1 MINKEPDSIKKMF
14 NKIAAHYD
22 LLNNI
27 ISFFTHY
34 QVKKIAVKNLDIAP
48 NAKVL
53 DLCCGTGDLGIIAK
67 QLTPSCEV
75 IGVDF
80 SKNMTEIAAYKSQN
94 IKYMEQDATNLNFE
108 DNSFDYVL
116 MGFGLRNIKNRQAA
130 LKEIYRVLKT
140 GGSFLH
146 LDFGAKNFLNKIYD
160 LIITFLAKM
169 FFKNTESYLYLL
181 KSKNEFP
188 PPNILA
194 EKFKNIGFNIKTIKY
209 CCLKLISYQICIK
222 E

>member
-27 ISFFTHY
+27 ISCFTHY
-34 QVKKIAVKNLDIAP
+34 QVKKIAVKNLKITP
-48 NAKVL
+48 NSKVL
-53 DLCCGTGDLGIIAK
+53 DLCCGTGDLGKIAK
-67 QLTPSCEV
+67 KLTPSCEV

-80 SKNMTEIAAYKSQN
+80 SKNMTDLAAKKSPN
-94 IKYMEQDATNLNFE
+94 IKFMEQDATNLNFD

-116 MGFGLRNIKNRQAA
+116 MGFGLRNIKDRQAA
-130 LKEIYRVLKT
+130 LKEIHRVLKKD
-140 GGSFLH
+140 GVFLH
-146 LDFGAKNFLNKIYD
+146 LDFGNKNFLNKIYD
-160 LIITFLAKM
+160 LIITFFAKM

-194 EKFKNIGFNIKTIKY
+194 EEFKNAGFNVKTIKY
-209 CCLKLISYQICIK
+209 CCFNLISFQICLK
-222 E
+222 N

>member
-34 QVKKIAVKNLDIAP
+34 QVKKIAVKNLKITP
-48 NAKVL
+48 NSKVL
-53 DLCCGTGDLGIIAK
+53 DLCCGTGDLGRIAK
-67 QLTPSCEV
+67 KLTPSCEV

-80 SKNMTEIAAYKSQN
+80 SKNMTDLAAKKSPS
-94 IKYMEQDATNLNFE
+94 IKYMEQDATNLNFD

-116 MGFGLRNIKNRQAA
+116 MGFGLRNIKDRQAA
-130 LKEIYRVLKT
+130 LKEVYRVLKPD
-140 GGSFLH
+140 GAFLH
-146 LDFGAKNFLNKIYD
+146 LDFGNKNFLNKMYD
-160 LIITFLAKM
+160 LIITFFAKM

-194 EKFKNIGFNIKTIKY
+194 EEFKNVGFKVETIKY
-209 CCLKLISYQICIK
+209 CCFNLISFQICLK
-222 E
+222 N